1 MARRRNSFVGDWK
14 RRRNVRC
21 FVDRLVQYRAVEPDD
36 MLDVVFDFGSIGLV
50 QLGVVRSEV
59 AVRNGAVMFG
69 AWLVDVL
76 GRQC

>member
-1 MARRRNSFVGDWK
+1 
-14 RRRNVRC
+14 
-21 FVDRLVQYRAVEPDD
+21 